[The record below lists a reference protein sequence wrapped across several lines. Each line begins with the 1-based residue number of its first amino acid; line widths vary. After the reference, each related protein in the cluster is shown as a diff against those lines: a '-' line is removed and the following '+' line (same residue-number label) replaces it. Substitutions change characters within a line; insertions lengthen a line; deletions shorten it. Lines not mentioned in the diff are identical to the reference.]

1 MSFFD
6 YPSEVPATPVTGP
19 VDVLLADASEADWAT
34 LLAHTQTRRFDPG
47 EVIVTDGEVDRSL
60 YLVLE
65 GELAVMASRG
75 RRGYRKIAVVGAGSV
90 IGELAF
96 FDGGAR
102 SALVRAATPAVLAEM
117 SPGSFDA
124 LAVASPALA
133 RQLLFDLGRILARR
147 LRAAQ
152 AAAPG
157 GN

>member
-6 YPSEVPATPVTGP
+6 YPSEVPATPATGT

-47 EVIVTDGEVDRSL
+47 EVIMTDGEVDRSL

-65 GELAVMASRG
+65 GELEVMAPRG

-102 SALVRAATPAVLAEM
+102 SALVRVCARPARARSAV
-117 SPGSFDA
+117 GSA
-124 LAVASPALA
+124 KVIS
-133 RQLLFDLGRILARR
+133 
-147 LRAAQ
+147 
-152 AAAPG
+152 
-157 GN
+157 